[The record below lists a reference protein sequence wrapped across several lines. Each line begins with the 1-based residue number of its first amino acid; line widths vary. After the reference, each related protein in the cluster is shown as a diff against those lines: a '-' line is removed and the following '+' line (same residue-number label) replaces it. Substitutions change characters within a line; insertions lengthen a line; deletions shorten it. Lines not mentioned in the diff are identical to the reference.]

1 MSTQVL
7 TKIGCVYPSQDELR
21 NLIRDLENEEEL
33 DLLMEYDDD
42 AEVEVDDLIE
52 AQVGDL
58 EQ

>member
-33 DLLMEYDDD
+33 DLLMEYD
-42 AEVEVDDLIE
+42 AEAEVDDLIE